1 MRKKPENSQPR
12 KSQKNRI
19 AKTSKIKILDED
31 KREFASGANR
41 QDETGKG
48 LPTLCSPI
56 VERIL
61 SKHMQGGVEA
71 GYDPRNWE
79 KGIPLCDILNSL
91 KRHIQDELEGKTDEN
106 HSASILWNAHIYNH
120 TKEMIRRGILPAELD
135 NRQNY
140 IPTTCPIHPEYSPK
154 ELPENDCDMC
164 KMLYDNKE
172 KDHWRKDNDES

>member
-1 MRKKPENSQPR
+1 MVKKSKHP
-12 KSQKNRI
+12 KHQKNRLT
-19 AKTSKIKILDED
+19 KTSKIKILNED
-31 KREFASGANR
+31 KRRFPSGANR
-41 QDETGKG
+41 QDEAGKG
-48 LPTLCSPI
+48 LPTLCSPV

-106 HSASILWNAHIYNH
+106 HAASLLWNAHIYNH

-135 NRQNY
+135 NRPNY
-140 IPTTCPIHPEYSPK
+140 IPISCPNHLDY
-154 ELPENDCDMC
+154 LPEKPPEMECDIC
-164 KMLYDNKE
+164 KMIYDNKE
-172 KDHWRKDNDES
+172 KDHWRKENEN